1 MLRAADG
8 PGQTVAG
15 PPVQEIVQ
23 EIMIS
28 RTAQAP
34 SLRRTL
40 SGLRRYR
47 HLLRNLVLK
56 DLKLKYRGSVV
67 GFLWSLAN
75 PILMGVVYTVAFTS
89 ILRIHNQGFVFYL
102 MLGLLA
108 WTFFASSVGMS
119 TGAIADNGGLVKSV
133 WFPRAILPTATV
145 LFNLTQ
151 YLLSVSVIL
160 PLMLLYYRVTPEAP
174 MLLFPVFVFLQLLFT
189 IGVALI
195 LATSAAFLRDVR
207 HLVEIAITILFWT
220 TPIVYELSSLT
231 NPALRRVLFFSPMT
245 PYVSAYQEIFYYRH
259 WPDAAIWATTLGYAV
274 AALALGLW
282 LIVRNEDTFA
292 ERV

>member
-15 PPVQEIVQ
+15 PRAQQ
-23 EIMIS
+23 IMVS
-28 RTAQAP
+28 RTAEAP

-40 SGLRRYR
+40 AGLRRYR

-56 DLKLKYRGSVV
+56 DLKLKYRGSVI

-75 PILMGVVYTVAFTS
+75 PVLMGVVYTVAFSS
-89 ILRIHNQGFVFYL
+89 ILKIRNEGFVFYL

-108 WTFFASSVGMS
+108 WTFFASSIAMS
-119 TGAIADNGGLVKSV
+119 TGAIVDNGGLVKSV

-160 PLMLLYYRVTPEAP
+160 PLMLIYYRVTPEWP
-174 MLLFPVFVFLQLLFT
+174 MLLFPVFVSLQVVFT
-189 IGVALI
+189 IGLALI
-195 LATSAAFLRDVR
+195 LATSAAFLRDIK
-207 HLVEIAITILFWT
+207 HLVEIAITILFWM
-220 TPIVYELSSLT
+220 TPIVYELGQLS
-231 NPALRRVLFFSPMT
+231 PKLRLAILLSPMS
-245 PYVSAYQEIFYYRH
+245 PYVSAYQQIFYYRQ
-259 WPDAAIWATTLGYAV
+259 WPDATIWATTIGYAAV
-274 AALALGLW
+274 ALALGLW
-282 LIVRNEDTFA
+282 LIIRNEDSFA

>member
-1 MLRAADG
+1 MRRAADG

-15 PPVQEIVQ
+15 PRAQ
-23 EIMIS
+23 EIMVS

-34 SLRRTL
+34 SLRRTI
-40 SGLRRYR
+40 SGLRRYG

-56 DLKLKYRGSVV
+56 DLKLKYRGSVI

-75 PILMGVVYTVAFTS
+75 PVLMGVVYTVAFRS
-89 ILRIHNQGFVFYL
+89 ILQIRSEGFVFYL

-108 WTFFASSVGMS
+108 WTFFASSAAMS
-119 TGAIADNGGLVKSV
+119 TGAIVDNGGLVKSV

-160 PLMLLYYRVTPEAP
+160 PLMLIYYRVAPEAP
-174 MLLFPVFVFLQLLFT
+174 MLLFPVFVSLQVLFT

-207 HLVEIAITILFWT
+207 HLVEIAVTILFWM
-220 TPIVYELSSLT
+220 TPIVYELGQLST
-231 NPALRRVLFFSPMT
+231 PLRRVIFLSPMS
-245 PYVSAYQEIFYYRH
+245 PYVAAYQQIFYYRH
-259 WPDAAIWATTLGYAV
+259 WPDAVVWLTTILYA
-274 AALALGLW
+274 AAALGLGLW
-282 LIVRNEDTFA
+282 MIVRNEDSFA

>member
-1 MLRAADG
+1 MPRAADG
-8 PGQTVAG
+8 QGQTAAG
-15 PPVQEIVQ
+15 PGVQ

-28 RTAQAP
+28 RTAEAP

-40 SGLRRYR
+40 AGLHRYQ

-75 PILMGVVYTVAFTS
+75 PILMGVVYTVAFTH
-89 ILRIHNQGFVFYL
+89 ILPIHNEGFVFYL

-108 WTFFASSVGMS
+108 WTFFGSSVGMS
-119 TGAIADNGGLVKSV
+119 TGAIVDNGGLVKSV

-160 PLMLLYYRVTPEAP
+160 PMMLIYYRVTPVAP
-174 MLLFPVFVFLQLLFT
+174 MLLFPVFVSLQLLFT

-195 LATSAAFLRDVR
+195 LATGAAFLRDLR
-207 HLVEIAITILFWT
+207 HLVEIALAILFWM
-220 TPIVYELSSLT
+220 TPIVYEVGGLH
-231 NPALRRVLFFSPMT
+231 PILRRAILLSPMS
-245 PYVSAYQEIFYYRH
+245 PYVTAYHQIFYYRQ
-259 WPDAAIWATTLGYAV
+259 WPDTGIWATTIGYALV
-274 AALALGLW
+274 ALALGLW
-282 LIVRNEDTFA
+282 LIVRNEDSFA

>member
-8 PGQTVAG
+8 PGQTDAG
-15 PPVQEIVQ
+15 PRAQNL
-23 EIMIS
+23 MIS

-75 PILMGVVYTVAFTS
+75 PILMGVVYTVAFTK
-89 ILRIHNQGFVFYL
+89 IIRIHDEGFVFYL

-108 WTFFASSVGMS
+108 WTFFGSSVGMS
-119 TGAIADNGGLVKSV
+119 TGAIVDNGGLVKSV

-160 PLMLLYYRVTPEAP
+160 PMMLIYYRVVPEAP
-174 MLLFPVFVFLQLLFT
+174 MLLFPVFVALQLLFT
-189 IGVALI
+189 IGIALI
-195 LATSAAFLRDVR
+195 LATAAAFLRDVR
-207 HLVEIAITILFWT
+207 HLVEIALSILFWM
-220 TPIVYELSSLT
+220 TPIVYEVENLK
-231 NPALRRVLFFSPMT
+231 NLRPIFRQMVLLSPMS
-245 PYVSAYQEIFYYRH
+245 PYVTAYHQIFYYRH
-259 WPDAAIWATTLGYAV
+259 WPDLSIWVTTIGYAAV
-274 AALALGLW
+274 ALAVGLW
-282 LIVRNEDTFA
+282 LIIRNEDSFA
-292 ERV
+292 ERI